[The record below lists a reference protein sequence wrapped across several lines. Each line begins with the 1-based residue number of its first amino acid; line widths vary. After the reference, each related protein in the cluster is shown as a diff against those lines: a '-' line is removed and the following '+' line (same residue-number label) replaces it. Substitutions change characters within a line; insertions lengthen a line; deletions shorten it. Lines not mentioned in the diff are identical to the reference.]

1 MTQPGCE
8 RAEPLRTVLLEWRA
22 LPSPGL
28 TTISSKY
35 GQQAKAP
42 EEVRGSA
49 ELNLQGRLAAAHFTG
64 WHHSKQTPQTQASQ
78 VKVPAGSG
86 G

>member
-1 MTQPGCE
+1 MEDPSLPTA
-8 RAEPLRTVLLEWRA
+8 RINPLQIRTA
-22 LPSPGL
+22 G
-28 TTISSKY
+28 
-35 GQQAKAP
+35 KAP

-49 ELNLQGRLAAAHFTG
+49 ELNLQGRLVVAHFTG
-64 WHHSKQTPQTQASQ
+64 QHHSKQTPQTQAAQ